1 MDDLDCISPEQ
12 LSILANL
19 IALELSKGRSTNELS
34 VLGNLLTAVG
44 AIILTIEAQKE
55 NLESKFT

>member
-19 IALELSKGRSTNELS
+19 IALELSKGRSINELS